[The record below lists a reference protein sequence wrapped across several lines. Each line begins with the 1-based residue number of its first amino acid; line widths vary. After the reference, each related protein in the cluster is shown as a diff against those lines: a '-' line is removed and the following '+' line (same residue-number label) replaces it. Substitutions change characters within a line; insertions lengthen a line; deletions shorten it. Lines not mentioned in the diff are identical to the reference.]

1 MSVSLSSYV
10 FVAMDVLLL
19 LLLSYMKL
27 LVLAQLLLATTTP
40 PVMGILP
47 GTFDVVTWMEA
58 FSPSAPARV
67 MVLPSG
73 R

>member
-1 MSVSLSSYV
+1 MSVPLSSYV
-10 FVAMDVLLL
+10 FLAMDVLLL

-47 GTFDVVTWMEA
+47 GVFDVVTPMEA
-58 FSPSAPARV
+58 FVPSAPARV
-67 MVLPSG
+67 MVLPAG